1 MKCYQ
6 AFSVAE
12 EVKILHKRATMSHYT
27 YLTKWYNKVL
37 VFYCIVLWQFPGG

>member
-12 EVKILHKRATMSHYT
+12 DVKTLHERATISHYT
-27 YLTKWYNKVL
+27 YLTKMV
-37 VFYCIVLWQFPGG
+37 